1 MMNDQLHVSIIYNE
15 PVVTTQDG
23 RKYVSASGL
32 VNTNDSFEKAHEA
45 GMLDM
50 SEVGVLEQK
59 EDIES
64 ALKELGYRTSIFNV
78 TNDIDGFI
86 RFLKEDSP
94 DVVFN
99 MVESLGDQAI
109 YETYV
114 AGMYELLRIAY
125 TGAGPMTLGTCLDK
139 ARTKVILS
147 HYGIKTPKFFL
158 CAKPEDVATRAKDV
172 SFPMIVKPALE
183 DASVGIENNS
193 IVRSAGELDRRVRF
207 IITKYEQ
214 PALVEEYIEGRE
226 LNVAILGDTHPEV
239 LPISEI
245 DFSALPD
252 GMPNIVTYN
261 AKWMHNTPE
270 YLGTVG
276 KCPAVLPP
284 DVEQCVKETA
294 FRAFKLMG
302 CGDYTRVDIRLSQE
316 NVPCVIEVNPNPD
329 ISDDAG
335 FMRSAKAS
343 GRTFADVI
351 RTIIECAVERH
362 RLSRPI

>member
-1 MMNDQLHVSIIYNE
+1 MKNQLHVSIIYNE
-15 PVVTTQDG
+15 PTISTEDG

-32 VNTNDSFEKAHEA
+32 LNTNASFEKAHEA
-45 GMLDM
+45 GLLDM

-64 ALKELGYRTSIFNV
+64 ALKVLGYRTSIFNV

-86 RFLKEDSP
+86 QFLREDAP

-99 MVESLGDQAI
+99 MVESLGDEAI
-109 YETYV
+109 FETYV
-114 AGMYELLRIAY
+114 AGMYELMNIAY
-125 TGAGPMTLGTCLDK
+125 TGAGPMALGTCLDK
-139 ARTKVILS
+139 ARTKELLS
-147 HYGIKTPKFFL
+147 YHGIMTPKFFL
-158 CAKPEDVATRAKDV
+158 CESPDDVNTRSTDA

-183 DASVGIENNS
+183 DASVGIDNSS
-193 IVRSAGELDRRVRF
+193 IVRTFDDLVRRVRF

-226 LNVAILGDTHPEV
+226 LNVAILGDTMPEV

-245 DFSALPD
+245 DFSALPE
-252 GMPNIVTYN
+252 GMPKIVTYN

-270 YLGTVG
+270 FLGTVG
-276 KCPAVLPP
+276 TCPAVLPA
-284 DVEQCVKETA
+284 DVEKCVKDTA
-294 FRAFKLMG
+294 YKAFLLMG
-302 CGDYTRVDIRLSQE
+302 CRDYARVDIRLSKE
-316 NVPCVIEVNPNPD
+316 NVPYVIEVNPNPD

-343 GRTFADVI
+343 GRTFAGVI
-351 RTIIECAVERH
+351 QTIIECAVERH
-362 RLSRPI
+362 RLVRPL

>member
-1 MMNDQLHVSIIYNE
+1 MKNQLHVSIIYNE
-15 PVVTTQDG
+15 PIITTEEG

-32 VNTNDSFEKAHEA
+32 LNTNASFEKAHEA
-45 GMLDM
+45 GLLDM

-64 ALKELGYRTSIFNV
+64 ALKVLGYRTTIFNV
-78 TNDIDGFI
+78 TNDIDQLM
-86 RFLKEDSP
+86 RFLREDAP

-99 MVESLGDQAI
+99 MVESLGDEAI

-114 AGMYELLRIAY
+114 AGMYELLNIAY

-139 ARTKVILS
+139 ARTKEILS
-147 HYGIKTPKFFL
+147 YHGITTPKFFL
-158 CAKPEDVATRAKDV
+158 CESPDDVNKLAASL

-183 DASVGIENNS
+183 DASVGIENKS
-193 IVRSAGELDRRVRF
+193 IVCSFDELVRRVRF
-207 IITKYEQ
+207 IITKFEQ
-214 PALVEEYIEGRE
+214 PALVEEYIDGRE
-226 LNVAILGDTHPEV
+226 LNVAILGDTLPEV

-245 DFSALPD
+245 DFSSLPE

-270 YLGTVG
+270 FVGTVG
-276 KCPAVLPP
+276 KCPAILPA
-284 DVEQCVKETA
+284 DVEKRVKETA
-294 FRAFKLMG
+294 FKAFTLLG
-302 CGDYTRVDIRLSQE
+302 CRDYARVDIRLSKD
-316 NVPCVIEVNPNPD
+316 NVPYVIEVNPNPD

-335 FMRSAKAS
+335 FMRSAKSS

-351 RTIIECAVERH
+351 QTIIECAVERH
-362 RLSRPI
+362 RLTRPL